1 MVIPTKLGS
10 GGPDASR
17 IVTVLVCGQV
27 VPAGGLVPITV
38 PTGAFAP
45 TFWTVETRCMRCSAA
60 CAACSVSFCTLGTT
74 EVKGPFETRRV
85 IVAPF
90 DTRPAGLVPTTMPLA
105 TALLC
110 TRPPR
115 LTVKPSAVR
124 TAVAV
129 PTLSPDTEGTCVNR
143 PEVSHQP
150 PSPSPTPSAMIS
162 TTMSSRGLNSQRP
175 RNGSRPPWWRLPW
188 YRSPSSRFT
197 TRVWESST
205 RDGPVSEGPV
215 FDGAVFDGAVP
226 GPLAG
231 GSVAFRA
238 HHPLVA
244 AGVSRASHGASASP
258 WTPAPITPVSPLDS
272 VLARGDTPPP
282 GDTPD
287 PDGPRPPRS
296 GRPSLT
302 WRTARRNS
310 PAAAGRRAG
319 SRLVASS
326 TSWSTAAGMPGTSA
340 DGAGTVELTC

>member
-1 MVIPTKLGS
+1 MVIPTKFGS
-10 GGPDASR
+10 GGLPATR
-17 IVTVLVCGQV
+17 MVTVLVCGQV

-38 PTGAFAP
+38 PTGESEA
-45 TFWTVETRCMRCSAA
+45 TFSILGTRCTRCRAA
-60 CAACSVSFCTLGTT
+60 CAAATVSFCTLGTT
-74 EVKGPFETRRV
+74 EVKGPLETRIV
-85 IVAPF
+85 IVEPF
-90 DTRPAGLVPTTMPLA
+90 DTRPAGLVPATLPLA

-124 TAVAV
+124 TAVAW
-129 PTLSPDTEGTCVNR
+129 PTLSPDTEGTCANR

-238 HHPLVA
+238 HHQLVA
-244 AGVSRASHGASASP
+244 AGVSR
-258 WTPAPITPVSPLDS
+258 
-272 VLARGDTPPP
+272 
-282 GDTPD
+282 
-287 PDGPRPPRS
+287 
-296 GRPSLT
+296 
-302 WRTARRNS
+302 
-310 PAAAGRRAG
+310 
-319 SRLVASS
+319 
-326 TSWSTAAGMPGTSA
+326 
-340 DGAGTVELTC
+340 